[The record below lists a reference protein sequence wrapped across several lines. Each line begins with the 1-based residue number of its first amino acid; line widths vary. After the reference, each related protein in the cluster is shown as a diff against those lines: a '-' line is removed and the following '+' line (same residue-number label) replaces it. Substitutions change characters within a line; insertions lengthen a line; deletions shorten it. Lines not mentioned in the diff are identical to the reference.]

1 MRAGPFIAV
10 IAGALLFAI
19 PASAQTT
26 RQDFVWARNA
36 GGATITLDGH
46 LNEPVWAQAESVQIL
61 FKRDNG
67 IPGSGYKY
75 EAGVAPTDSTA
86 AMLKFLTKGNYL
98 YLAARL
104 PDKSIGGANDFNRFD
119 GLLMTL
125 MDHSSPNR
133 PAPPQ
138 ELFYVWWDQI
148 GTGPTAIDALPT
160 FISGNTGGKFADS
173 AYAVRTATQIDNWD
187 AATWVQGHTNTD
199 AQEDTAWTVE
209 MKINLATS
217 GYDVTRAAGD
227 TLEWSIQIY
236 DCDWFWPID
245 GARFASNRVW
255 WENPWGNVSWYNE
268 VKILSQPGVTTSSGA
283 VPPLGPDL
291 RIYQAVT
298 DAAPT
303 VDGNLNDPVWAK
315 ANHFD
320 IRYGDYSLLDTYP
333 GVGKWRSGFF
343 QPNVNG
349 GQAAVTDPGDAT
361 VYYFWKGANLYLG
374 FDVRD
379 QNVQA
384 VPTLDDRWDGFYVT
398 MVQRVT
404 RDAEDRNLK
413 AQKLGFYV
421 KQDGTAGTAYQLPAL
436 VTAGKAQVAIQL
448 KPGTTVDTLGT
459 DTDQGYTA
467 ELRVDLSG
475 FGYNTGT
482 TPPSDP
488 ANAADHWVF
497 MGVDLFDGDSFDPL
511 TDSYGTRAWWFCE
524 RDGQNG
530 PAWCWLDP
538 AAVTGVGDGP
548 GAPVASNFALLGC
561 APNPTGSRTSIR
573 WTMGAKG
580 RVALEVYDV
589 SGRLVTR
596 RDVGLVDSGPR
607 SYLFDGRGLKS
618 GIYLYRLRVDDPVA
632 ARTQATLSGK
642 LLLTR

>member
-1 MRAGPFIAV
+1 MRAGPFLAL
-10 IAGALLFAI
+10 IAGALLFAL
-19 PASAQTT
+19 PAAAQAP
-26 RQDFVWARNA
+26 RQDIIWARNA
-36 GGATITLDGH
+36 QSATITLDGH

-86 AMLKFLTKGNYL
+86 ATIKFLTKGDYL

-138 ELFYVWWDQI
+138 ELFYVWWDQN

-160 FISGNTGGKFADS
+160 FISGNTGSKFADS

-187 AATWVQGHTNTD
+187 AKTWVQGHSNTD
-199 AQEDTAWTVE
+199 AVEDTAWTVE

-217 GYDVTRAAGD
+217 GYNITRAEGD
-227 TLEWSIQIY
+227 TVEWSIQIY

-245 GARFASNRVW
+245 GNRFASNRVW

-268 VKILSQPGVTTSSGA
+268 VKIPARPSVTVSSGP
-283 VPPLGPDL
+283 VPTYGPDL
-291 RIYQAVT
+291 RIYQATT
-298 DAAPT
+298 DPAPT
-303 VDGNLNDPVWAK
+303 IDGNLNESIWSRAS
-315 ANHFD
+315 HFD
-320 IRYGDYSLLDTYP
+320 IRYGDYGLLDTYP

-343 QPNVNG
+343 QPDVNG

-361 VYYFWKGANLYLG
+361 VYYFWKGTNLYLG

-379 QNVQA
+379 QNVQSI
-384 VPTLDDRWDGFYVT
+384 PTVDDRWDGFYITLVN
-398 MVQRVT
+398 RGL

-421 KQDGTAGTAYQLPAL
+421 NGSNNGSTVATAGTAYQLPTL
-436 VTAGKAQVAIQL
+436 ITAGKAEVAL
-448 KPGTTVDTLGT
+448 KLKSGTTLDTVGV

-467 ELRVDLSG
+467 ELRVDLTG
-475 FGYNTGT
+475 MGYDATLL
-482 TPPSDP
+482 
-488 ANAADHWVF
+488 DHWLF
-497 MGVDLFDGDSFDPL
+497 MGIDLFDGDSFDPF
-511 TDSYGTRAWWFCE
+511 TDSYGTRTWWYCE

-530 PAWCWLDP
+530 PAWCYLDP
-538 AAVTGVGDGP
+538 QAVTGVGDP
-548 GAPVASNFALLGC
+548 GAPVASRFALLGC
-561 APNPTGSRTSIR
+561 APNPTGGRTSIR
-573 WTMGAKG
+573 WTMAAPG
-580 RVALEVYDV
+580 RVGLEVFDV
-589 SGRLVTR
+589 TGRLVAR
-596 RDVGLVDSGPR
+596 RDVGVVDSGPR
-607 SYLFDGRGLKS
+607 SYLFDGRALKN
-618 GIYLYRLRVDDPVA
+618 GIYMYRLRVDDPVA